1 MPVILPKQ
9 IDVTKLKYSEVK
21 TLKSGAKSV
30 YINYGSEKLTIQ
42 SPPLH
47 LPYGIS
53 PPYSEKEKKKE
64 EVNNDKFIPGS
75 ALDLSFRGMDDN
87 SKIKLFHDKLKE
99 IEQKIVDDAFENR
112 QAWFKDDFDDNK
124 AFVKKLFSPIVKIDK
139 DPNTGKELG
148 KYPPTFKAK
157 ISNKYQSDEAD
168 IDCYDMDSNPLV
180 FNDILKSLK
189 GAKAVVIVQLNGLW
203 MAGGKY
209 GCSWKVCTARFQ
221 LAQNVK
227 VSFVQDSSD
236 DNEEEEDEI
245 EPEPEVQVQNIDKN
259 TKKTPPPVEEDEE
272 EEEDED
278 EDEDEV
284 EDEDEDE
291 EVKVPTPPPT
301 PPPVETPPA
310 PKKKVTKKKA

>member
-30 YINYGSEKLTIQ
+30 YVNYGSEKLTIQ

-64 EVNNDKFIPGS
+64 EVSNDKFIPGS

-87 SKIKLFHDKLKE
+87 SKIKVFHDKLKE

-124 AFVKKLFSPIVKIDK
+124 AFVKKLFSPIVKVDK
-139 DPNTGKELG
+139 DANTGKELG

-157 ISNKYQSDEAD
+157 ISTKYQSDEAD
-168 IDCYDMDSNPLV
+168 IDCYDMDNNPLV

-236 DNEEEEDEI
+236 EDNIDEDEEEI
-245 EPEPEVQVQNIDKN
+245 EPDVPISNKN
-259 TKKTPPPVEEDEE
+259 TKKTPLPVEDEE
-272 EEEDED
+272 EEEDD
-278 EDEDEV
+278 EEEEEEV
-284 EDEDEDE
+284 EVE
-291 EVKVPTPPPT
+291 EEEEEEERAPTPPPT
-301 PPPVETPPA
+301 PTPVEAPPA
-310 PKKKVTKKKA
+310 PKKKVAKKK

>member
-53 PPYSEKEKKKE
+53 PPYSEKEKKE
-64 EVNNDKFIPGS
+64 EISNDKFVPGS
-75 ALDLSFRGMDDN
+75 ALDLSFRGMEDN
-87 SKIKLFHDKLKE
+87 AKIKLFHDKLKE
-99 IEQKIVDDAFENR
+99 IEQKIIDDAFENR

-157 ISNKYQSDEAD
+157 ISTKYQSEEAD
-168 IDCYDMDSNPLV
+168 IDCYDMDNNPLV

-221 LAQNVK
+221 LAQNIK

-236 DNEEEEDEI
+236 DDNNNDDEDEI
-245 EPEPEVQVQNIDKN
+245 EPDVPIVDKN
-259 TKKTPPPVEEDEE
+259 TKKVVPPVEDEEDEEEDEE
-272 EEEDED
+272 EEE
-278 EDEDEV
+278 
-284 EDEDEDE
+284 EDE
-291 EVKVPTPPPT
+291 EENEEEEERAPTPPPT
-301 PPPVETPPA
+301 PPPVEAPPA
-310 PKKKVTKKKA
+310 PKKKVTKKK

>member
-30 YINYGSEKLTIQ
+30 YINYGTEKLTIQ
-42 SPPLH
+42 TPPLH

-53 PPYSEKEKKKE
+53 PPYSEKEKKE
-64 EVNNDKFIPGS
+64 EVTNDKFIPGS
-75 ALDLSFRGMDDN
+75 ALDLSFRGMDEN
-87 SKIKLFHDKLKE
+87 NKIKLFHDKLKE
-99 IEQKIVDDAFENR
+99 IEQKIIDDAFENR

-139 DPNTGKELG
+139 DPNTGKEVG

-157 ISNKYQSDEAD
+157 VPNKYLSEEAD
-168 IDCYDMDSNPLV
+168 IDCYDMENNPLV

-221 LAQNVK
+221 LAQNIK

-236 DNEEEEDEI
+236 DDDNDDVEDEI
-245 EPEPEVQVQNIDKN
+245 EPDVQIVE
-259 TKKTPPPVEEDEE
+259 KKTKRPPVEEEDEE
-272 EEEDED
+272 EEEE
-278 EDEDEV
+278 
-284 EDEDEDE
+284 EDE
-291 EVKVPTPPPT
+291 EEEEEEEEKTTTPPPS
-301 PPPVETPPA
+301 PPPVEAPPA
-310 PKKKVTKKKA
+310 PKKKSTKKK